1 METPNDPVT
10 FWGHKLGQTDQNDSR
25 DLWGHKVGHG
35 DF

>member
-1 METPNDPVT
+1 MTPVT
-10 FWGHKLGQTDQNDSR
+10 FWGHKLGLIDQNDSR